1 MTRRLLSLS
10 FLLTLLFAATAAA
23 ELRLPAIFS
32 DHMVLQRGAPAPV
45 WGWSDAG
52 SRVTVRF
59 AGQSHSTAAAPDGKW
74 MVHLDSLEASAEPR
88 ELSVE
93 AQVGD
98 ATETVRFSD
107 VVVGEVWL
115 MSGQSNMEMPLRGY
129 GNQPIN
135 GSNDAIA
142 HATNR
147 NLRLFTV
154 PHVAAVA
161 PASDVVGR
169 WETSSPSNALDFSA
183 VGHTFITYLEDVLGV
198 PVGGI
203 DSSWGGTP
211 VQAWTE
217 RSVLAAVD
225 GVDLAR
231 VRERDQDK
239 PEYLYN
245 GMIHPL
251 VPYGIRGAL
260 WYQGESNVGEA
271 HLYEG
276 MFSAMIK
283 NWRARFDRGD
293 FPFYFVQIAPYEY
306 GQNNSAYLREAQ
318 LKTMLNV
325 PKTGMASTMDIGL
338 ERNIHPPEK
347 IAVGKRLAYWALAN
361 TYGME
366 GIRYAGP
373 VYREM
378 SVEEGVAI
386 LQFDH
391 APDGLSTF
399 GAELTGFTIAGADKV
414 FHPAKAEIV
423 RGGNLRVSS
432 QAVPKPVAVR
442 YAWQNWIIGSLFDN
456 AGLPASS
463 FRTDEW

>member
-1 MTRRLLSLS
+1 MTRRLLSP
-10 FLLTLLFAATAAA
+10 FLLTLLLAAAASA

-32 DHMVLQRGAPAPV
+32 DHMILQRGAPDAV
-45 WGWSDAG
+45 WGWADSG

-59 AGQSHSTAAAPDGKW
+59 AGQFHSTTAAPDGKW
-74 MVHLDSLEASAEPR
+74 MVRLDPLEASAEPR
-88 ELSVE
+88 EFSVE
-93 AQVGD
+93 AQAGD
-98 ATETVRFSD
+98 TTETIRLQD

-115 MSGQSNMEMPLRGY
+115 LSGQSNMEMPLKGY

-142 HATNR
+142 HANNR

-154 PHVAAVA
+154 PHVAVA
-161 PASDVVGR
+161 EPASDVVGR
-169 WETSSPSNALDFSA
+169 WEPSSPAVALDFSA
-183 VGHTFITYLEDVLGV
+183 VGHTFITYIQGVLDV
-198 PVGGI
+198 PVGAI

-217 RSVLAAVD
+217 RSILGAVE
-225 GVDLAR
+225 GVDLTR
-231 VRERDQDK
+231 QRNRDQDK

-271 HLYEG
+271 HLYQG
-276 MFSAMIK
+276 MFSAMIA
-283 NWRARFDRGD
+283 NWRDRFERGD

-325 PKTGMASTMDIGL
+325 PNTGMASTMDIGL

-347 IAVGKRLAYWALAN
+347 IVVGKRLAYWALAKA
-361 TYGME
+361 YGMQ
-366 GIRYAGP
+366 GVRYSGP

-378 SVEEGVAI
+378 SVEEGAAV

-391 APDGLSTF
+391 APDGLSAF
-399 GAELTGFTIAGADKV
+399 GAELTGFAIAGDDKV
-414 FHPAKAEIV
+414 FHAAKAEIV

-432 QAVPKPVAVR
+432 DAVPNPVAVR
-442 YAWQNWIIGSLFDN
+442 YAWQNWIVGSLFNN

-463 FRTDEW
+463 FRTDKW